1 MKWVLFHITYTT
13 YICMWKM
20 TRNVGHV
27 KVWQTKG
34 QKEGR
39 NFNFL
44 TFTFCL
50 LLQSVEVQTM
60 CFTNVFQKYII
71 LYSSDHWKFP
81 SKWGNIVNNG
91 KLMTFLFPFGLALT
105 KHLENEE
112 EMWKGRKRNYRGRNF
127 NFDWKEISCRRQG
140 SFRLS

>member
-1 MKWVLFHITYTT
+1 
-13 YICMWKM
+13 MWKM

-50 LLQSVEVQTM
+50 LLQSVELQTM
-60 CFTNVFQKYII
+60 CFTNVFHKCII
-71 LYSSDHWKFP
+71 LYSSDH
-81 SKWGNIVNNG
+81 
-91 KLMTFLFPFGLALT
+91 
-105 KHLENEE
+105 
-112 EMWKGRKRNYRGRNF
+112 
-127 NFDWKEISCRRQG
+127 
-140 SFRLS
+140 